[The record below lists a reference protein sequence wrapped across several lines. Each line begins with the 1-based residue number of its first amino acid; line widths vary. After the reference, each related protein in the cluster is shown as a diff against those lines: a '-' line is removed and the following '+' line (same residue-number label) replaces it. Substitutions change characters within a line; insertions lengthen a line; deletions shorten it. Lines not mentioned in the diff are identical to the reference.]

1 MKIYNDHNLYI
12 LGAGFSYEANMPLMS
27 TFITEL
33 KKAYNWYPKDSYAR
47 DSIEA
52 ILKFRQLSTS
62 SAYRVNLDLDN
73 IEDLFSLAATDGYE
87 SIKLLRTGLCATLEY
102 CKKTAKRPTYSVNI
116 RDDVPYL
123 NAKLEGLDDGMG
135 GRKKINIDSYDYI
148 SSVLSGIGQQKNDQI
163 SSIISFNYDTILE
176 DSLESIGQDYTYCLK
191 EKVRDIGKL
200 DKTPLVK
207 LHGSMNWL
215 NNGKEIRIKS
225 FDKILEDKNTPF
237 IIPPIWTKS
246 SSDVTNTLWGNALE
260 LISSATRIII
270 IGFSLPKTDLFFR
283 YLLASGLQE
292 NISLQHIYI
301 VNPNYSEIEDDV
313 NDLFANNKTK
323 ELVHSIPNDTTRIF
337 IGSKFN
343 DLINRP
349 FDERIDS
356 FTR

>member
-47 DSIEA
+47 DSIET

-102 CKKTAKRPTYSVNI
+102 CKKTARRPTYNINI

-123 NAKLEGLDDGMG
+123 NAKSEDHDDGMG
-135 GRKKINIDSYDYI
+135 GRKKIEIDSYDYI
-148 SSVLSGIGQQKNDQI
+148 SSVLSGIGKQKNDQI
-163 SSIISFNYDTILE
+163 NSIISFNYDTILE
-176 DSLESIGQDYTYCLK
+176 DSLDSIGQGFTYCLE
-191 EKVRDIGKL
+191 EKIIDIGKL

-215 NNGKEIRIKS
+215 NDGKEIRINS
-225 FDKILEDKNTPF
+225 FDKILKEKNTPF

-246 SSDVTNTLWGNALE
+246 SSDVTNTLWSNALE

-301 VNPNYSEIEDDV
+301 VNPNYSEIENDV

-323 ELVHSIPNDTTRIF
+323 KLIHPISDTTTRIF
-337 IGSKFN
+337 VGSRFN
-343 DLINRP
+343 NLINRP
-349 FDERIDS
+349 FDKRIDS
-356 FTR
+356 FT